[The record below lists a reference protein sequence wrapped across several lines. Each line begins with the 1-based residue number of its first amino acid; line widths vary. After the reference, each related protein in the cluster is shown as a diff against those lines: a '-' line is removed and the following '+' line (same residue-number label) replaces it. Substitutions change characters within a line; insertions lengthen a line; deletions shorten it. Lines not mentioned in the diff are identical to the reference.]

1 MIGPRQAKEFMANL
15 TREEEHDLVI
25 RTKAGDQRA
34 TTQLIRKYEP
44 LIHKYARKYGWMA
57 PAHSYDDLLQEGRI
71 AIHKAALAFE
81 PERGFRF
88 LTLAFAYVRGGVQSR
103 ARKELKHPRFTT
115 SFEQSDLAK
124 RIEDPNQNFEVSM
137 DTPAQKVREMI
148 DNICGGLE
156 TKRAQILC
164 DKFGLFG
171 HIELRNFE
179 IAEKYGLSKQA
190 VQSYVVKFCNRARKL
205 YPELEAYV

>member
-1 MIGPRQAKEFMANL
+1 MANL
-15 TREEEHDLVI
+15 TREQEHDLVMLA
-25 RTKAGDQRA
+25 KAGNQRA
-34 TTQLIRKYEP
+34 ITQLIRKYEP

-57 PAHSYDDLLQEGRI
+57 PAHSYDDLLQEGRL
-71 AIHKAALAFE
+71 AIHNAALAFE

-88 LTLAFAYVRGGVQSR
+88 LTLAFVYVRGSVQSR

-115 SFEQSDLAK
+115 SFEQSGLAK
-124 RIEDPNQNFEVSM
+124 RIEDPNQNFELVM
-137 DTPAQKVREMI
+137 DATAQKVRDMVN
-148 DNICGGLE
+148 NICGGLE

-171 HIELRNFE
+171 HNELRNVE

-190 VQSYVVKFCNRARKL
+190 VQSYVIKFRKRAQML

>member
-1 MIGPRQAKEFMANL
+1 MANL
-15 TREEEHDLVI
+15 TREQELDLVV

-57 PAHSYDDLLQEGRI
+57 PSHSYDDLVQEGRI
-71 AIHKAALAFE
+71 AIHRAALAFE

-88 LTLAFAYVRGGVQSR
+88 LTLAFAYVRGGVQTL
-103 ARKELKHPRFTT
+103 ARRENRHPRYTT
-115 SFEQSDLAK
+115 SVEQSDLAK
-124 RIEDPNQNFEVSM
+124 RLEDPSQSKEVKM
-137 DTPAQKVREMI
+137 DTPAEMVREMM
-148 DNICGGLE
+148 DTICGGLE

-171 HIELRNFE
+171 CKELRNVE
-179 IAEKYGLSKQA
+179 IAEKYGLTKQA
-190 VQSYVVKFCNRARKL
+190 VQSYVVKFRNRARKL

>member
-1 MIGPRQAKEFMANL
+1 MANL
-15 TREEEHDLVI
+15 TREQELELVA
-25 RTKAGDQRA
+25 RAKEGDQRA
-34 TTQLIRKYEP
+34 ITHLIRKYEP

-57 PAHSYDDLLQEGRI
+57 PSHSYDDLLQEGRL

-88 LTLAFAYVRGGVQSR
+88 LTLAFAYVRGGVQGL
-103 ARKELKHPRFTT
+103 ARREYRHPRYTT
-115 SFEQSDLAK
+115 SVEQNDLAK
-124 RIEDPNQNFEVSM
+124 RLEDASQTKELKM
-137 DTPAQKVREMI
+137 DTPTTKVIEMM
-148 DNICGGLE
+148 DTICGGLD

-171 HIELRNFE
+171 RKELRNVE
-179 IAEKYGLSKQA
+179 IAAKYGLTKQA
-190 VQSYVVKFCNRARKL
+190 VQSYVVKFRNRARKL